1 MDFLILWNMQKKKG
15 NLMKKSYKMVNVNYI
30 VFYKE
35 IYINKKGIW
44 KEKNT
49 RKIYHFRDRH

>member
-44 KEKNT
+44 K
-49 RKIYHFRDRH
+49 